1 MDIRAALSSTFGF
14 EEFRP
19 GQAEAVAA
27 ALADRDA
34 LVVMPTGSGKSLCYQ
49 LPALI
54 RDDLTIVVSPL
65 VSLMQDQVEALR
77 RIAPGRVELINAQCG
92 AAANTRTL
100 ERVVQGEV
108 RLLYLAPERF
118 ASPGF
123 VSQLRQ
129 ARIGLFV
136 VDEAHCVSQWGHDF
150 RPEYFRLA
158 DAARHLGARAIMA
171 LTATATPP
179 VAVDI
184 ARRLRLRDPVSVTTG
199 FDRPNLGFA
208 VIPCA
213 TDADRHRRL
222 VAALAV
228 PDALPAIVY
237 AGTRSA
243 CESVA
248 GVIVS
253 GLGLGRGDVVVY
265 HAGLDR
271 ERRAEAQ
278 RRFMG
283 GEASVVVATNAFG
296 MGVDKSDVRTVCHT
310 SVPQSLEAY
319 YQEAGRAGRDG
330 APARCLLFSAQKD
343 KGLHV
348 FFIERGRV
356 ADWAFERVWRRLR
369 SGGQNGRYDV
379 SLAELA
385 LVAKGDGRPDED
397 QARAIL
403 GHLVRA
409 EVIEPSPAPP
419 DRAVGRL
426 AADWDRRAYAACR
439 SSAND
444 AERIRWRHYRAVW
457 DFVESA
463 RCRRTSI
470 LRHFGDRATPMPQV
484 PCCDVCEPRLVLPPE
499 PVPLQPAARARG
511 AAGPRRRAG
520 TSRGAGTERGLDAG
534 GLESGADTGPGR
546 DPVGLESGADTGPG
560 LDAVGLESAIL
571 GVVRSATP
579 PVGRTRAVE
588 ILRGGRSKVIAQ
600 YSYDALRDYGAF
612 AHMHAG
618 DVMHRVDAMLQAGSL
633 RSTGGRFP
641 KLKAA

>member
-1 MDIRAALSSTFGF
+1 MVGPMDMREALSSTFGF
-14 EEFRP
+14 EDFRP

-49 LPALI
+49 LPALM
-54 RDDLTIVVSPL
+54 REDLTIVVSPL
-65 VSLMQDQVEALR
+65 VSLMQDQVEALA
-77 RIAPGRVELINAQCG
+77 RIAPGRVEHVNAQRGG
-92 AAANTRTL
+92 AGNADALARAV
-100 ERVVQGEV
+100 RGEV

-123 VSQLRQ
+123 VQELRR

-158 DAARHLGARAIMA
+158 DAARHLEARAIMA

-179 VAVDI
+179 VAIDI
-184 ARRLRLRDPVSVTTG
+184 ARRLKLRDPVNVTTG

-208 VIPCA
+208 VVPCA
-213 TDADRHRRL
+213 TDADRRRRL

-228 PDALPAIVY
+228 PGALPAIVY
-237 AGTRSA
+237 AGTRNA
-243 CESVA
+243 CDSIA
-248 GVIVS
+248 GVLGT
-253 GLGLGRGDVVVY
+253 GLGLRLGDEVVVY

-271 ERRAEAQ
+271 ERRAAAQ

-283 GEASVVVATNAFG
+283 GHAKIVVATNAFG
-296 MGVDKSDVRTVCHT
+296 MGVDKSNVRTVCHT

-330 APARCLLFSAQKD
+330 APARGLLFSAQKD

-348 FFIERGRV
+348 FFIERARV

-369 SGGQNGRYDV
+369 AVAPNGRYNIP
-379 SLAELA
+379 LAELA
-385 LVAKGDGRPDED
+385 AAAAGDGRGDED

-409 EVIEPSPAPP
+409 EAIEPAPAPP
-419 DRAVGRL
+419 DRAAGRL
-426 AADWDRRAYAACR
+426 SGNWDRRAYAACR

-444 AERIRWRHYRAVW
+444 AERIRWRQYRAVW
-457 DFVESA
+457 DFVESG
-463 RCRRTSI
+463 RCRRGAM
-470 LRHFGDRATPMPQV
+470 LRHFGDLAAPSPQV
-484 PCCDVCEPRLVLPPE
+484 PCCDVCEPQLVLPPE
-499 PVPLQPAARARG
+499 PAPLRPAAARRAP
-511 AAGPRRRAG
+511 AGPAG
-520 TSRGAGTERGLDAG
+520 EAPAGEAPAGEGLDA
-534 GLESGADTGPGR
+534 
-546 DPVGLESGADTGPG
+546 
-560 LDAVGLESAIL
+560 AIL
-571 GVVRSATP
+571 DVVRSATP

-588 ILRGGRSKVIAQ
+588 ILRGGRSKVIAE
-600 YSYDALRDYGAF
+600 YSYDALRQYGAF
-612 AHMHAG
+612 AHMHAA
-618 DVMHRVDAMLQAGSL
+618 DVMQGVDEMLKAGSL

>member
-1 MDIRAALSSTFGF
+1 MEMREALSSTFGF
-14 EEFRP
+14 EDFRP
-19 GQAEAVAA
+19 GQAEAVGA
-27 ALADRDA
+27 ALADRDS

-49 LPALI
+49 LPALM

-65 VSLMQDQVEALR
+65 VSLMQDQVEALG
-77 RIAPGRVELINAQCG
+77 RIAPGRVELVNAQRG
-92 AAANTRTL
+92 AAVNARTL
-100 ERVVQGEV
+100 ARVLEGDVS
-108 RLLYLAPERF
+108 LLYLAPERF
-118 ASPGF
+118 SSPGF
-123 VSQLRQ
+123 VQELRRAQ
-129 ARIGLFV
+129 IGLFV

-158 DAARHLGARAIMA
+158 DAARHLEARAIMA

-179 VAVDI
+179 VAIDI

-208 VIPCA
+208 VVPCA
-213 TDADRHRRL
+213 TDADRKRRL

-243 CESVA
+243 CESMA
-248 GVIVS
+248 GVITA
-253 GLGLGRGDVVVY
+253 GLGLGSEDVVVY

-271 ERRAEAQ
+271 ARRAEAQ

-283 GEASVVVATNAFG
+283 GDAKIVVATNAFG

-330 APARCLLFSAQKD
+330 APARALLFSAQKD

-369 SGGQNGRYDV
+369 SAGQNGRYDV

-385 LVAKGDGRPDED
+385 ATADGDGRGDED
-397 QARAIL
+397 HARAIL

-409 EVIEPSPAPP
+409 EVIEPAPAPP
-419 DRAVGRL
+419 DRATGRL
-426 AADWDRRAYAACR
+426 RADWDRRAYAACR

-444 AERIRWRHYRAVW
+444 SERIRWRQYRAVW
-457 DFVESA
+457 DFVESG

-470 LRHFGDRATPMPQV
+470 LRHFGDTAQPAPQV
-484 PCCDVCEPRLVLPPE
+484 PCCDVCEPLLVLPPE
-499 PVPLQPAARARG
+499 PAPLRQVARARS
-511 AAGPRRRAG
+511 AATA
-520 TSRGAGTERGLDAG
+520 GLDA
-534 GLESGADTGPGR
+534 SA
-546 DPVGLESGADTGPG
+546 
-560 LDAVGLESAIL
+560 LDEAIL
-571 GVVRSATP
+571 EVVRSATP

-600 YSYDALRDYGAF
+600 YSYDALREYGAF
-612 AHMHAG
+612 AHMHAP
-618 DVMHRVDAMLQAGSL
+618 DVMRRVDTMLQAGSL